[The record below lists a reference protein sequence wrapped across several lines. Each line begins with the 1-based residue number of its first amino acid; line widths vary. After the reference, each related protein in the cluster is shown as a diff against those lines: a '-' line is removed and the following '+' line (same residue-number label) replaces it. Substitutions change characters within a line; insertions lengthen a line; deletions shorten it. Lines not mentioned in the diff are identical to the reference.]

1 MIFINFKIF
10 KKKTFKSKQKPKG
23 FPIRAFGNDIADNKL
38 QITENKKRKQ
48 IKKRELECSLIF
60 NS

>member
-38 QITENKKRKQ
+38 QITENK
-48 IKKRELECSLIF
+48 
-60 NS
+60 